1 MIVRIA
7 LLFVVVFSLSGCF
20 SRVVK
25 DSGPSGPIDVSGIA
39 DAIPQDEPLS
49 KGGNPSSYVVF
60 GKRYYVLDSAK
71 DFRERGIASW
81 YGNKFHGNKTSNG
94 EIYDMYAMSA
104 AHKRLP
110 LPSYVRVTNLNN
122 NRSVIVRVNDRG
134 PFHKGRI
141 IDLSYVA
148 AHKLGID
155 KAGTAPVEVVALS
168 VGSNTSITTAE
179 RHDESIAVQVGAFSV
194 RTSAERVRN
203 ELSRQFN
210 VTIGISEVYSQG
222 KKLFRVRLGPFD
234 NLNSARNWIRKL
246 DKMSYGQASLVY
258 LD

>member
-1 MIVRIA
+1 MVVRIVH
-7 LLFVVVFSLSGCF
+7 LFVVVFSLSGCF
-20 SRVVK
+20 SNVVK
-25 DSGPSGPIDVSGIA
+25 DSGPSGPIDLSGIA
-39 DAIPQDEPLS
+39 DAVPQDEPLS
-49 KGGNPSSYVVF
+49 RGGNPSSYVVF
-60 GKRYYVLDSAK
+60 GKHYYVLDSAE
-71 DFRERGIASW
+71 DFKERGVASW

-134 PFHKGRI
+134 PFHEGRI

-148 AHKLGID
+148 AYKLGID
-155 KAGTAPVEVVALS
+155 KVGTAPVEVVALR
-168 VGSNTSITTAE
+168 VGSNIPTRTAE
-179 RHDESIAVQVGAFSV
+179 RHDESIAVQVGAFSI
-194 RTSAERVRN
+194 RTSAERVRK

-210 VTIGISEVYSQG
+210 IAVGISEVLSQG
-222 KKLFRVRLGPFD
+222 KKFFRVRLGPFN
-234 NLNSARNWIRKL
+234 NLNSARDWIRKL
-246 DKMSYGQASLVY
+246 DKLSYGQASLVY

>member
-1 MIVRIA
+1 MIARIV
-7 LLFVVVFSLSGCF
+7 LLFVVIFSLSGCF

-39 DAIPQDEPLS
+39 DAVPQDEPLS

-60 GKRYYVLDSAK
+60 GKRYYVLDSSENFK
-71 DFRERGIASW
+71 ERGVASW

-134 PFHKGRI
+134 PFHEGRI

-148 AHKLGID
+148 AHKLGIN
-155 KAGTAPVEVVALS
+155 KAGTAPVEIVALR
-168 VGSNTSITTAE
+168 VGSNAPKMTAE
-179 RHDESIAVQVGAFSV
+179 THDESIAVQVGAFSI

-203 ELSRQFN
+203 ELRRQFN
-210 VTIGISEVYSQG
+210 VTIGISEVYRQD
-222 KKLFRVRLGPFD
+222 KRLFRVRLGPFD
-234 NLNSARNWIRKL
+234 NLNSARDWIRKL
-246 DKMSYGQASLVY
+246 NKMSYGQASLVY